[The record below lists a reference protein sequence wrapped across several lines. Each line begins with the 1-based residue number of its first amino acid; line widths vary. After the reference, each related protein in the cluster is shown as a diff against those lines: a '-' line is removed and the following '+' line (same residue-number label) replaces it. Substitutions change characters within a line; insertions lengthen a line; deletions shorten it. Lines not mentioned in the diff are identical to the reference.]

1 MVGTVHDPDTR
12 DALKQARLRYVSDQM
27 PGITRRK
34 RGAGFSYHDPDGKL
48 IDDPDERERIATLAI
63 PPAWTDVWI
72 SPWPNGHLQAT
83 GLDDRGRKQ
92 YRYHDRW
99 REVRDENKFQH
110 ILAFAADLPAIRERV
125 DADLGQP
132 GLPREKVLAAVV
144 RLLEIT
150 LIRVGNAEY
159 AKENDS
165 YGLTTLR
172 KKHVDLDGREIRF
185 RFTGKAGKEWD
196 LAVTDRRIAK
206 IVKQCSDLP
215 GYELFKWVDDEGERH
230 DVTSDDVNA
239 YLKEISGADY
249 TAKDF
254 RTWAGTV
261 LAAIALD
268 AYEAFDTEAQAKHN
282 VVTAI
287 EEIARELGNTPAIC
301 RKCYVHPEI
310 LDAYLDGELTGV
322 LRREIE
328 ESVRDEFPQL
338 STEEVLV
345 LTLLRDRLAARSR

>member
-1 MVGTVHDPDTR
+1 
-12 DALKQARLRYVSDQM
+12 
-27 PGITRRK
+27 
-34 RGAGFSYHDPDGKL
+34 L
-48 IDDPDERERIATLAI
+48 IDDPGERERIAKLAI

-99 REVRDENKFQH
+99 REVRDETKFAH
-110 ILAFAADLPAIRERV
+110 TLAFAADLPAIRERV

-150 LIRVGNAEY
+150 LIRVGNAGY
-159 AKENDS
+159 VKENDS

-172 KKHVDLDGREIRF
+172 RKHVDLDGSEIRF
-185 RFTGKAGKEWD
+185 RFTGKAGQEWN

-206 IVKQCSDLP
+206 IVKNCSDLP
-215 GYELFKWVDDEGERH
+215 GYELFKWVDDDGERH
-230 DVTSDDVNA
+230 DVTSDDVNV
-239 YLKEISGADY
+239 YLGEISGADY
-249 TAKDF
+249 TAKNF

-268 AYEAFDTEAQAKHN
+268 AFEAFDTEAQAKHN

-287 EEIARELGNTPAIC
+287 EDIARELGNTPAIC
-301 RKCYVHPEI
+301 RTCYVHPEI
-310 LDAYLDGELTGV
+310 LNAYLDGELTGV
-322 LRREIE
+322 LLIR
-328 ESVRDEFPQL
+328 
-338 STEEVLV
+338 
-345 LTLLRDRLAARSR
+345 